1 MKTRKLISFFVAI
14 ISIGLS
20 INNTRGQV
28 SNVFVPLN
36 SNSVRLSGY
45 LDNDIRLSINSWS
58 IGKVPYNSFADFFST
73 QRQIFAAGEAWGK
86 AVRAASL
93 YYWYYND
100 KNLKTILDS
109 TVQYLLTKERP
120 NGSISCSAPELQPDS
135 KGGDL
140 WERKYVL
147 LGLENY
153 YTYVNR
159 DSAVL
164 KSLIRQLDCLISQ
177 VGKEPKVRIFDL
189 GWSWNNIESSTIL
202 EPVMRIYNITKFQRY
217 LDFATYVVGEGGAK
231 GYNLI
236 DEAFNNVEPHK
247 MAGGIYPKAYEML
260 SLFEGLIEYYRVT
273 GNEKIRQAAVNLYNN
288 IRTREITI
296 IGNGGSDMP
305 YCPHCQ
311 GECWGNTAYEQTNP
325 AIKRM
330 METCPGVTWLK
341 YCSQILRLTG
351 DPSAVDMMEQFI
363 YNGLI
368 GAQKPSGDKFSYM
381 NLLNGIKND
390 PQGWGVTFDERKYTC
405 CDLNGPMGLAYIPY
419 VAVMNS
425 PSGPAVNLY
434 NAGEFRFITPGQQQA
449 KIIITSDYPVTGK
462 IKIGLQIDRPEE
474 FGLKIRIPGWSSN
487 SVLKLN
493 GKTESVKPGSYKAL
507 AKKWTNQDEIVL
519 SLDMRCRIIKSPNGD
534 NHQALIYGPVVL
546 SRDENMDKNYSQ
558 PVNIIS
564 KNGYVDVIREKSF
577 YDAVRLQFKVPT
589 SKGNIRMVDWASV
602 DNWNGRHICT
612 WLPME

>member
-1 MKTRKLISFFVAI
+1 MKTRKLFSFFAVI
-14 ISIGLS
+14 ISVGLS
-20 INNTRGQV
+20 INNAKGQV
-28 SNVFVPLN
+28 NDVFVPLN

-73 QRQIFAAGEAWGK
+73 QRQIFASGEAWGK
-86 AVRAASL
+86 AVRAASM

-109 TVQYLLTKERP
+109 TVRYLLTKERP

-140 WERKYVL
+140 WERKYVF

-153 YTYVNR
+153 YTYVNQN
-159 DSAVL
+159 SAVL

-177 VGKEPKVRIFDL
+177 IGKEPKVRIFDL

-217 LDFATYVVGEGGAK
+217 LDFATYVVGEGGAR

-236 DEAFNNVEPHK
+236 DEAYNNVMPHK
-247 MAGGIYPKAYEML
+247 MAGGIYPKANDML

-273 GNEKIRQAAVNLYNN
+273 GNEKLKQAAVNLFNN

-351 DPSAVDMMEQFI
+351 DPSAVDMMEQYI
-363 YNGLI
+363 NNGLI
-368 GAQKPSGDKFSYM
+368 GAQKPSGDKFNYM
-381 NLLNGIKND
+381 NLLNGVKSD
-390 PQGWGVTFDERKYTC
+390 PQGWGVTIDERKYTC
-405 CDLNGPMGLAYIPY
+405 CDLNSPMGLAYIPY

-425 PSGPAVNLY
+425 ASDPAVNLF
-434 NAGEFRFITPGQQQA
+434 NAGEFGFVTPGKQQA
-449 KIIITSDYPVTGK
+449 KIIITSDYPVSGK
-462 IKIGLQIDRPEE
+462 IRIQVQIEKPEE
-474 FGLKIRIPGWSSN
+474 FEVKLRIPKWSSQ
-487 SVLKLN
+487 SVVKVN
-493 GKTESVKPGSYKAL
+493 GKDETVEPGVYKVIS
-507 AKKWTNQDEIVL
+507 KKWTIRDEVSL
-519 SLDMRCRIIKSPNGD
+519 NLDMRCRIISSHNGD
-534 NHQALIYGPVVL
+534 KHQALFYGPIVL
-546 SRDENMDKNYSQ
+546 DRDENMDKNYSQ

-564 KNGYVDVIREKSF
+564 KNGYVDAIQEKPC

-602 DNWNGRHICT
+602 DNWNGRYICT